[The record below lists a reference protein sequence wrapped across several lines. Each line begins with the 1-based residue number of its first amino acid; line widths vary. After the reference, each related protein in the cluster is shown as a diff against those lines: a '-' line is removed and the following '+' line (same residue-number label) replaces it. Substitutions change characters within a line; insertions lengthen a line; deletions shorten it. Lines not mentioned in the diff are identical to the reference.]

1 MLLASLSGCGGSGD
15 GRASAPVIA
24 RVGDHDVTRDEFASY
39 LAEALGEPSQTAVEP
54 EVKSRL
60 LDQFLDE
67 ELLLAEARR
76 RKLNVSEQEALA
88 KGPGE
93 GADPARVRRVLL
105 LKRFK
110 EEVILRGVTVS
121 EEEIRRQFETHVEEY
136 HRPATAVLRK
146 VLLDSAEE
154 ANDVRK
160 QLEAAPT
167 QFETIAET
175 RSLSPDGGQ
184 PQAYDET
191 VLPDSLRAAVASL
204 HEGELSPVIED
215 PQGFFIVKLEGR
227 QPERAPSLQEV
238 SKEIELHLLQE
249 KSQQRYREAVAL
261 LRQGTSVEIFPDKL
275 DFTYRSRKQ
284 NS

>member
-1 MLLASLSGCGGSGD
+1 
-15 GRASAPVIA
+15 
-24 RVGDHDVTRDEFASY
+24 VTRDQFAAY
-39 LAEALGEPSQTAVEP
+39 LAEALGEPAQTPVEP

-76 RKLNVSEQEALA
+76 RKLDVSEQEALT

-93 GADPARVRRVLL
+93 GADPARVRRALL

-110 EEVILRGVTVS
+110 EEVILRGVSVS
-121 EEEIRRQFETHVEEY
+121 QEEIRRQFETHVQDY
-136 HRPATAVLRK
+136 HRPATVVLRK

-154 ANDVRK
+154 ARDVRREL
-160 QLEAAPT
+160 QDAPAK
-167 QFETIAET
+167 FETIAET

-184 PQAYDET
+184 PQAYDES
-191 VLPDSLRAAVASL
+191 VLPDSLRQAVASMR
-204 HEGELSPVIED
+204 EGELSPVIED

-249 KSQQRYREAVAL
+249 KSQQRYKEAVASL
-261 LRQGTSVEIFPDKL
+261 HQSTSLEIFADKL
-275 DFTYRSRKQ
+275 DFTYRSRKPT
-284 NS
+284 S